1 MGCSFCPEM
10 IDAGVRSLDDCL
22 GSFADRQLVE
32 AIYIAKR
39 KASSARLPST
49 NASVN
54 GASGMPIFLN
64 T

>member
-39 KASSARLPST
+39 GLEPRRSPLDP
-49 NASVN
+49 
-54 GASGMPIFLN
+54 GLFL
-64 T
+64 TALVRITVG

>member
-1 MGCSFCPEM
+1 M

-39 KASSARLPST
+39 GLEPRRSPLDP
-49 NASVN
+49 
-54 GASGMPIFLN
+54 GLFL
-64 T
+64 TALVRITVG